1 MIGSVVLR
9 QIFTS
14 LGYKPGSVVSNY
26 RFAAV
31 NLQGAPVRSADA
43 AVFFDEPPSY
53 RNAAIGVVNVLAG
66 QDTAQAISER
76 RSLGA
81 PFFIAVDAHGLSA
94 WVLSTDGAVKVA
106 SASAGEWDSFVSEHG
121 AKWSAQAV
129 RRAKAVQVREP
140 SSQQLLFDPAVIYT
154 IQTQVHE
161 ALSDLLKRFLEAF
174 EKPGRSELSLEHDY
188 RVLFPLV
195 FRLLAAK
202 ILFDR
207 EDKRITDVDGNDVR
221 AVIEFVSNL
230 YSLPDLG
237 VKWTKPVQS
246 QLCAAW
252 QTLLNGLFVRNI
264 AADDLAF
271 IYENTLISPETR
283 RYYGTHSTPS
293 AVAEYVV
300 RSFDLPAGAAL
311 QALHVYEPFAGSC
324 VFLTAA
330 MRRFKE
336 LLPAEWTP
344 ATQHHHL
351 ITHFAASE
359 LDQFAC
365 EIARLSLIL
374 ADYPNANG
382 WHIHNEDLFDGVVL
396 KRRID
401 QADIVVCNPPFEDFE
416 VDSLSRSPAT
426 SVHKPVEV
434 LTHLLADP
442 PAYLGVVMPH
452 GFSSHKKYRG
462 LVDKAFSLYQD
473 IEILTLP
480 ENTFAHATVGAVVLV
495 AQKLRAEHARDPTTL
510 RKASVTRSD
519 FNSFKA
525 SLQPSQV
532 EIERLSPVARP
543 GLNLLGSLRE
553 IWEYLAECPRL
564 GEVVHIHRGLEWNI
578 DQREASAPRP
588 GKGRKPGLHRL
599 NDSLAQFRV
608 LKHVYLEVRD
618 EYLRGGAGQL
628 RWDQPKI
635 ICSAIRLTR
644 GPWRLAAAVD
654 TEGLRLSQQFFG
666 MWFKNP
672 LASLHDLDAL
682 AAVLNSPLANAY
694 SFTQDPEKGLR
705 VSVMAQ
711 LPLPKTLRALALQ
724 GLISEYRQLASEDDG
739 PLFGRSTSRL
749 SELLMAI
756 DATVLAA
763 YDLPPRLE
771 KALLDFVGSKGRPC
785 NHAFDDYLGTG
796 EAAAMP
802 LATRLAIGNL
812 RIPITSNVWS
822 KILAPLPDDVAD
834 VFESA

>member
-1 MIGSVVLR
+1 MIGSAVLR
-9 QIFTS
+9 QTFTS
-14 LGYKPGSVVSNY
+14 LGYKPGNVVSNY

-53 RNAAIGVVNVLAG
+53 RNAAIGVVNVPAG

-81 PFFIAVDAHGLSA
+81 PFFIAVDAQGLSA

-106 SASAGEWDSFVSEHG
+106 SAGAGEWDSFVSEHG

-161 ALSDLLKRFLEAF
+161 ALSDLLERFLKSF
-174 EKPGRSELSLEHDY
+174 ETSGKSQLSLEHDY

-202 ILFDR
+202 ILLDR
-207 EDKRITDVDGNDVR
+207 EDKRIAGVVRTDVR
-221 AVIEFVSNL
+221 SVIEFVSTL
-230 YSLPDLG
+230 YSLPELG
-237 VKWTKPVQS
+237 VKWTRPIQS
-246 QLCAAW
+246 QLHSAW
-252 QTLLNGLFVRNI
+252 QTLLDGLFVRNI

-293 AVAEYVV
+293 AVAEYVI
-300 RSFDLPAGAAL
+300 RSFDLPVSGAL

-344 ATQHHHL
+344 ATQHRHL

-382 WHIHNEDLFDGVVL
+382 WHIHNENLFDGVAL
-396 KRRID
+396 SRRIA

-416 VDSLSRSPAT
+416 VDSPSRSTAS
-426 SVHKPVEV
+426 SVHKPVEA
-434 LTHLLADP
+434 LTRFLADP

-452 GFSSHKKYRG
+452 GFNSHKKYRA
-462 LVDKAFSLYQD
+462 LVDKAFALYQD
-473 IEILTLP
+473 IEILALP

-495 AQKLRAEHARDPTTL
+495 AQKPRAQQDQTPTTL
-510 RKASVTRSD
+510 RKTSVQRSD
-519 FNSFKA
+519 FTTFKA
-525 SLQPSQV
+525 SLQPSQL
-532 EIERLSPVARP
+532 EIATLAPLARP
-543 GLNLLGSLRE
+543 GVNLLDPLRE
-553 IWEYLAECPRL
+553 VWEHLADCPRL
-564 GEVVHIHRGLEWNI
+564 GQVVHIHRGLEWKI
-578 DQREASAPRP
+578 DQSLASSTRP
-588 GKGRKPGLHRL
+588 GKGKKPGLHRL
-599 NDSLAQFRV
+599 KDSLAQFRV
-608 LKHVYLEVRD
+608 LKHVYLEVRED
-618 EYLRGGAGQL
+618 YLRGGAAQL
-628 RWDQPKI
+628 PWDQPKI

-654 TEGLRLSQQFFG
+654 AQGLRLSQQFFG

-672 LASLHDLDAL
+672 SASSHDLDAL
-682 AAVLNSPLANAY
+682 AAVLNSPLSNAY

-711 LPLPKTLRALALQ
+711 LPLPKTLKAFALQ
-724 GLISEYRQLASEDDG
+724 GLMSEYRQLASEDG
-739 PLFGRSTSRL
+739 PLFGGSTSRL

-756 DATVLAA
+756 DAAVLTA

-771 KALLDFVGSKGRPC
+771 KALVDFVGSKGRPC
-785 NHAFDDYLGTG
+785 NHPFDDYPGAHDT
-796 EAAAMP
+796 AAIP
-802 LATRLAIGNL
+802 LAMRLLLGHRRVPIG
-812 RIPITSNVWS
+812 SSVWS
-822 KILAPLPDDVAD
+822 KILAPLPNDVAD

>member
-1 MIGSVVLR
+1 MIGSAVLR
-9 QIFTS
+9 QTFTS
-14 LGYKPGSVVSNY
+14 LGYKPGNVLSNY

-53 RNAAIGVVNVLAG
+53 RNAAIGVVNVPVG
-66 QDTAQAISER
+66 QDTALAISER

-81 PFFIAVDAHGLSA
+81 PFFIVVDAQGLSA

-106 SASAGEWDSFVSEHG
+106 SAGAGEWDSFISEHG

-129 RRAKAVQVREP
+129 RRAKAVQVRVP
-140 SSQQLLFDPAVIYT
+140 SSQQLLFNPAVIYT

-174 EKPGRSELSLEHDY
+174 EKSGKSLLSLEHDY

-207 EDKRITDVDGNDVR
+207 EDKRIAGVSRDDVR

-230 YSLPDLG
+230 YSLPVLG
-237 VKWTKPVQS
+237 LKWTKPIQS
-246 QLCAAW
+246 QLHSAW
-252 QTLLNGLFVRNI
+252 QTLLNGLFVCNI

-283 RYYGTHSTPS
+283 RYFGTHSTPS

-300 RSFDLPAGAAL
+300 RSFDLPAGEAL
-311 QALHVYEPFAGSC
+311 QTLHVYEPFAGSC

-336 LLPAEWTP
+336 LLPIEWTP
-344 ATQHHHL
+344 ATQHRHL
-351 ITHFAASE
+351 IAHFAASE

-382 WHIHNEDLFDGVVL
+382 WHIHNEDLFDGLAL
-396 KRRID
+396 KRRIA
-401 QADIVVCNPPFEDFE
+401 QADIVLCNPPFEDFE
-416 VDSLSRSPAT
+416 IDSPSRSTAS

-434 LTHLLADP
+434 LTGFLTSP
-442 PAYLGVVMPH
+442 PAFLGVVMPH
-452 GFSSHKKYRG
+452 GFSSHKKYRA

-495 AQKLRAEHARDPTTL
+495 AQKLRAEHDQNPTTL
-510 RKASVTRSD
+510 RKASVKRSD
-519 FNSFKA
+519 FSGFKA

-532 EIERLSPVARP
+532 EIATLSPLGRP
-543 GLNLLGSLRE
+543 GVNLLDPLRE
-553 IWEYLAECPRL
+553 IWEYLADCPRL
-564 GEVVHIHRGLEWNI
+564 GEVTHIHRGLEWNM
-578 DQREASAPRP
+578 DQRGASSPRP
-588 GKGRKPGLHRL
+588 GKGLKPGLHRL
-599 NDSLAQFRV
+599 KNSLAQFRV
-608 LKHVYLEVRD
+608 LDQVYLEIRD
-618 EYLRGGAGQL
+618 EYLRGGAAQL
-628 RWDQPKI
+628 PWDQPKI
-635 ICSAIRLTR
+635 ICNAIRLTR

-654 TEGLRLSQQFFG
+654 THGLRLSQQFFG
-666 MWFKNP
+666 MWFQNP
-672 LASLHDLDAL
+672 LASPHDLDAL

-724 GLISEYRQLASEDDG
+724 SLISEYRQLASEDG
-739 PLFGRSTSRL
+739 PLFGGSTSRL

-771 KALLDFVGSKGRPC
+771 KALVDFVGSKGRPC
-785 NHAFDDYLGTG
+785 NHAFDEYPGAGDP
-796 EAAAMP
+796 AAIP
-802 LATRLAIGNL
+802 LATRLAIGH
-812 RIPITSNVWS
+812 RRVPITSSAWS